1 VKNRLFSLR
10 EQRNTEWARGWS
22 RMEAIMAATSA
33 GRLSKGSS
41 FLGTVVTTTGVST
54 TPASSAS
61 DSGRKYLHGVSLR
74 RHDKAL
80 SFTSPKSLRIAAV
93 LQTQVVVY
101 GMAPP
106 LFVFALEVHVTPFVL
121 TASSLFL
128 CN

>member
-1 VKNRLFSLR
+1 MKHRLFSLR
-10 EQRNTEWARGWS
+10 EPRNTEWARRWS

-41 FLGTVVTTTGVST
+41 FLGTVVTTGAST

-61 DSGRKYLHGVSLR
+61 DSGGKYLYGFSLR

-80 SFTSPKSLRIAAV
+80 SFASPKSLRIAAV

-101 GMAPP
+101 GIALPF
-106 LFVFALEVHVTPFVL
+106 FVSALEVHVTPLVL
-121 TASSLFL
+121 KASSLFL

>member
-1 VKNRLFSLR
+1 
-10 EQRNTEWARGWS
+10 
-22 RMEAIMAATSA
+22 MEAIMAATSA

-41 FLGTVVTTTGVST
+41 FLGTVVTTGAST

-61 DSGRKYLHGVSLR
+61 DSRGKYLHGVSLR
-74 RHDKAL
+74 RNDKAL
-80 SFTSPKSLRIAAV
+80 SFASAKSLRIAAV

-106 LFVFALEVHVTPFVL
+106 FFVSVLEVHVTPFVL
-121 TASSLFL
+121 KASSLFL